1 MNLKQLTKNY
11 FNAFSNK
18 DSEMLKSLLA
28 EDVYLRDWELAENG
42 IENVINANQNIF
54 DSVDTISIIPSEIC
68 ETGNM
73 TVSEMEI
80 YINGR
85 DQVLNVVDVI
95 EFNSDGKI
103 CAVRAYKG

>member
-1 MNLKQLTKNY
+1 MNLKKLTMNY
-11 FNAFSNK
+11 FNTFSNK
-18 DSEMLKSLLA
+18 DAEGLRALLSD
-28 EDVYLRDWELAENG
+28 DVYLRDWELAENG

-54 DSVDTISIIPSEIC
+54 DSVDTISIIPIEIC

-73 TVSEMEI
+73 TVAEMEI
-80 YINGR
+80 HINGR
-85 DQVLNVVDVI
+85 DQILNVVDVI

>member
-11 FNAFSNK
+11 FNIFSNK
-18 DSEMLKSLLA
+18 DVVGLRGLLA

-42 IENVINANQNIF
+42 IENVVKANQNIF
-54 DSVDTISIIPSEIC
+54 DAVDTISIIPIEIC
-68 ETGNM
+68 QTGNM

-85 DQVLNVVDVI
+85 EQVLNVVDVI

>member
-1 MNLKQLTKNY
+1 
-11 FNAFSNK
+11 
-18 DSEMLKSLLA
+18 
-28 EDVYLRDWELAENG
+28 
-42 IENVINANQNIF
+42 
-54 DSVDTISIIPSEIC
+54 
-68 ETGNM
+68 M

-85 DQVLNVVDVI
+85 EQVLNVVDVI